1 MGSLPS
7 EVVIILFDLYFK
19 KSIDEPFHMDIHYN
33 LGLLILL

>member
-19 KSIDEPFHMDIHYN
+19 KSIDEPFRMDIHYN